1 MARANVLG
9 LEGRTALV
17 VGGGSGIGRATA
29 LLLGDAGVDVVVAD
43 MDKDRAA
50 TVQAEVEAK
59 GVRASSATGD
69 VTVEAEANEIVAQ
82 AFEFLGNRL
91 DILINI
97 VGMAAWVRLFELD
110 DATWDLDMGR
120 NLRQHLY
127 VARSAARRMVDQGTG
142 GRIALV
148 ASVSG
153 IYGAPNHGTYGAA
166 KAGVMALSRTMAQ
179 EWAPFGIRVNAVA
192 PDCIATPRVKASMD
206 AQNVDLAEVAKQSR
220 LTLGRFGEPE
230 EIAGPLV
237 FLVSDLSSFMTG
249 QTLLV
254 DGGRRSAFPTGDP
267 AGM

>member
-1 MARANVLG
+1 RPVLDQPAVDLHVRVCRSTAGSVVGLAVCSAVAVQTGMAEVPGGAAMTRANVLG
-9 LEGRTALV
+9 LEGRRALV

-29 LLLGDAGVDVVVAD
+29 LLLGDAG
-43 MDKDRAA
+43 
-50 TVQAEVEAK
+50 
-59 GVRASSATGD
+59 
-69 VTVEAEANEIVAQ
+69 
-82 AFEFLGNRL
+82 
-91 DILINI
+91 
-97 VGMAAWVRLFELD
+97 D
-110 DATWDLDMGR
+110 DGTWDLDMTR

-192 PDCIATPRVKASMD
+192 PDCIATPRVRASME
-206 AQNVDLAEVAKQSR
+206 AQGVDLNEAAKASR

-237 FLVSDLSSFMTG
+237 FLVS
-249 QTLLV
+249 
-254 DGGRRSAFPTGDP
+254 
-267 AGM
+267 